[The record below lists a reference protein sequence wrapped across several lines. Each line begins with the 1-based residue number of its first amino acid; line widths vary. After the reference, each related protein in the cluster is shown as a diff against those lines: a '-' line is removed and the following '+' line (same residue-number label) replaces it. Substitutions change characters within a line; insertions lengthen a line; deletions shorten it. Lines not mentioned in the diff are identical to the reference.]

1 MHEVIVSIKLAIKN
15 LKSNLGRTL
24 LSLLGIVIGVASV
37 ILVLSFGSGVKNYL
51 VDQVS
56 SFGTDIMQIEVK
68 VPKVNKMS
76 SANATGQVGGVNITT
91 LKLDDAK
98 KVAKL
103 DNIDSWY
110 AMVISQQIT
119 SFENKKKQAMMI
131 GVTAG
136 VIKADPKTEIDKG
149 RMFTEEEDSSLAQ
162 VAVLGSEIRKYYF
175 GDSDPV
181 GQAIKIKGQSYKVIG
196 VLKSRGTTGV
206 FSFDDTV
213 YLPLQTVQKKL
224 AGIDYIQTVIFKL
237 KNMDKLDLTI
247 AQATDIMR
255 TQHHISSNNSDDDDF
270 AVNTIVELLDILD
283 KVFFAVNALL
293 LALTSVSL
301 VVGGVGIMNV
311 MYVAV
316 SERTYEIGLK
326 KSVGAKNFD
335 ILAQFLFEAMI
346 LTFMGGVIGIA
357 IGILV
362 TRGGEIVAGSIGY
375 PLNLSI
381 TAWSIALG
389 FGFSAFTGI
398 VFGYWPA
405 RNASKMSPMEA
416 LRKE

>member
-1 MHEVIVSIKLAIKN
+1 MHELIVSLKLAIKN

-76 SANATGQVGGVNITT
+76 SANAGGQVGGVTITT
-91 LKLDDAK
+91 LKLEDAK

-103 DNIDSWY
+103 GNIDSWY
-110 AMVISQQIT
+110 AMVISQQVS
-119 SFENKKKQAMMI
+119 SFENKKKQAMII

-136 VIKADPKTEIDKG
+136 VTKADPKTEIDKG
-149 RMFTEEEDSSLAQ
+149 RMFTEEEDASLAQ
-162 VAVLGSEIRKYYF
+162 VAVLGSKLKEYYF
-175 GDSDPV
+175 GESDPV

-196 VLKSRGTTGV
+196 VLKSRGTTGI
-206 FSFDDTV
+206 FSFDDTI

-224 AGIDYIQTVIFKL
+224 AGIDYIQTAIFKL
-237 KNMDKLDLTI
+237 KDMDKLDLTI
-247 AQATDIMR
+247 AQTTDILR
-255 TQHHISSNNSDDDDF
+255 IQHHINSNNPDDDDF
-270 AVNTIVELLDILD
+270 AVNSIVELLEILD

-301 VVGGVGIMNV
+301 IVGGVGIMNV

-335 ILAQFLFEAMI
+335 ILAQFLFEAII
-346 LTFMGGVIGIA
+346 LTFLGGVIGVV
-357 IGILV
+357 IGVLV
-362 TRGGEIVAGSIGY
+362 TRGGEIVASGIGY
-375 PLNLSI
+375 PLSLSI

-405 RNASKMSPMEA
+405 RSASRLSPMDA

>member
-136 VIKADPKTEIDKG
+136 VMKADPKTEIDKG

-162 VAVLGSEIRKYYF
+162 VAVLGSEMRKYYF

-196 VLKSRGTTGV
+196 VLKSRGTSGV

-301 VVGGVGIMNV
+301 IVGGVGIMNV

>member
-1 MHEVIVSIKLAIKN
+1 MHELLISIKLAFKN
-15 LKSNLGRTL
+15 LRSNIGRTV

-76 SANATGQVGGVNITT
+76 SANAGGQVGGVTITS

-103 DNIDSWY
+103 ANVDSWY
-110 AMVISQQIT
+110 AMVINQQVT
-119 SFENKKKQAMMI
+119 SFENKKKQAMII

-136 VIKADPKTEIDKG
+136 VTKADPKTEIDEG
-149 RMFTEEEDSSLAQ
+149 RMFTDEEDSSLAQ
-162 VAVLGSEIRKYYF
+162 VAVLGSSIKDYYF

-181 GQAIKIKGQSYKVIG
+181 GQAIKIKGQSYKIIG
-196 VLKSRGTTGV
+196 VLKSRGTTGF
-206 FSFDDTV
+206 FSFDDTI
-213 YLPLQTVQKKL
+213 YAPLETVQKKL
-224 AGIDYIQTVIFKL
+224 SGTDHLQSIIFKL
-237 KNMDKLDLTI
+237 KDMSKLDATI
-247 AQATDIMR
+247 AETTDIMR
-255 TQHHISSNNSDDDDF
+255 TQHHITNPDDDDF
-270 AVNTIVELLDILD
+270 AVNSIVEILNILNT
-283 KVFFAVNALL
+283 VFFAVNALL
-293 LALTSVSL
+293 LALTSISL

-311 MYVAV
+311 MYVSV

-335 ILAQFLFEAMI
+335 ILSQFLFEAIFLTI
-346 LTFMGGVIGIA
+346 LGGIIGIA
-357 IGILV
+357 IGVLI
-362 TRGGEIVAGSIGY
+362 TKGGEILASGLGY

-381 TAWSIALG
+381 TGWSITLG
-389 FGFSAFTGI
+389 AGFSTFVGV

-405 RNASKMSPMEA
+405 RSASRLSPMDA
-416 LRKE
+416 LRRE